1 MEHTQIKQEE
11 NERLSAINPLYAN
24 ALASIETFTNLVGAE
39 SCAIE
44 AIPRGLSA
52 LHAGRECDPLFEQ
65 LRFDEF
71 SSVSWDYHQ
80 QSYRYGLHGLIKYPA
95 MMVPQM
101 QGDLLDAVLRSN
113 PDIVDV
119 LDPFVGVGTTLVECI
134 ARDLNFTGVDINPL
148 AILAC
153 QAKSGPFLGGV
164 YSKKV
169 EALLKRLS
177 RDRGKSIDVEFPERR
192 KWFSTLAS
200 SRLSR
205 IRRAICGEASLWARR
220 LMWIAFAET
229 VRAVSNSR
237 GSTYKLHLKPS
248 HELAEIPSAFE
259 HFRETLHDSVSRV
272 RWHEEEFGNRGIL
285 RRGRITRSV
294 EVFCSG
300 FTDFSQDRKPFADLI
315 ITSPPYGDNR
325 STVSYGQFSYLQL
338 RWIPP
343 EDLPRGPEAFRN
355 AYLVDGRSLG
365 GSWRGSLKHEE
376 RLSEIS
382 AATRGFINEIK
393 LLRRQDLL
401 SKSLAFLRD
410 YENTLKSAASMLRP
424 GGYALWTIGDRSVGG
439 VRLPLGNITA
449 EFLESFGMPAQG
461 HIARTIL
468 QKRTPQ
474 RNTQGHTMNDE
485 RVLIT
490 KKTN

>member
-1 MEHTQIKQEE
+1 M
-11 NERLSAINPLYAN
+11 LD
-24 ALASIETFTNLVGAE
+24 TFTNLVGPE
-39 SCAIE
+39 NSAIE
-44 AIPRGLSA
+44 AFPHGLSV
-52 LHAGRECDPLFEQ
+52 LHAKRERDPLVEQ
-65 LRFDEF
+65 LRFDDF
-71 SSVSWDYHQ
+71 SCASWDYHQ

-101 QGDLLDAVLRSN
+101 QGDLLDAVLRAN
-113 PDIVDV
+113 PNIVDV

-153 QAKSGPFLGGV
+153 QAKSGPLLGSV

-169 EALLKRLS
+169 EDLLKRLS

-200 SRLSR
+200 ARLSR
-205 IRRAICGEASLWARR
+205 IRRAISCETSLWARR
-220 LMWIAFAET
+220 LMWVAFAET

-237 GSTYKLHLKPS
+237 GSTYKLHIKAL
-248 HELAEIPSAFE
+248 HELAEIQNAFE
-259 HFRETLHDSVSRV
+259 HFSEAICDSVTRV
-272 RWHEEEFGNRGIL
+272 RWHEEEFINRGIL
-285 RRGRITRSV
+285 RGGRITRSV
-294 EVFCSG
+294 KVFCSG

-325 STVSYGQFSYLQL
+325 STVPYGQFSYLQL

-343 EDLPRGPEAFRN
+343 EDLPQGPDTFQN

-365 GSWRGSLKHEE
+365 GSWRGSLQHEE

-382 AATRGFINEIK
+382 TSARGFIKEIK
-393 LLRRQDLL
+393 LIHRKDLL
-401 SKSLAFLRD
+401 SKSLSFLHD
-410 YENTLKSAASMLRP
+410 YEKTLKSAASMLRP
-424 GGYALWTIGDRSVGG
+424 GGYALWTVGDRSVGG
-439 VRLPLGNITA
+439 VRLPLGDITV
-449 EFLESFGMPAQG
+449 EFLERFGMSAQG

-490 KKTN
+490 KKKN